1 MHLLSNCQLESSS
14 SSSCTMFMSRCHKT
28 VSTDSKLSKQS
39 SNCSKVGLL
48 LSSQSK
54 TVTLTW
60 VTAKAGYGQWL
71 ELGSKK
77 IVSQPIGNYQI
88 PEGWSFLEVEPLLI
102 SPGIW
107 VFVISQS
114 CLRKSLNLLCRGHF
128 LSFPVQ
134 RRLDVISDV
143 VLSQLLLPEHQ
154 SFRNLCCVTLHFRGF
169 KTKPTKL
176 K

>member
-28 VSTDSKLSKQS
+28 VSKLSKQS

-48 LSSQSK
+48 LSSQS
-54 TVTLTW
+54 TSVTLTW

-71 ELGSKK
+71 ELGSIKNHFTAYWELPNTWGM
-77 IVSQPIGNYQI
+77 IISGSWATLDFTW
-88 PEGWSFLEVEPLLI
+88 GMSF
-102 SPGIW
+102 
-107 VFVISQS
+107 FISQS

-128 LSFPVQ
+128 LSLPCQ

-154 SFRNLCCVTLHFRGF
+154 SYRNLCYVAFWAG
-169 KTKPTKL
+169 L
-176 K
+176 KQKGHNQND